1 MNRISAL
8 VLTGYTA
15 LGAAVFASSDA
26 GFKPSKLYVQRCAK
40 CHGEDGKA
48 QTPKGQKMKAQDFTD
63 PEFQKAQSDD
73 KLIDAV
79 ANGTDKDMPPFGK
92 VLSSEEIEKLVKEDV
107 RGFAKK

>member
-1 MNRISAL
+1 MKARIPAL
-8 VLTGYTA
+8 VLAGYTA
-15 LGAAVFASSDA
+15 FGAAMFAA
-26 GFKPSKLYVQRCAK
+26 APAFTPSKLYVQRCAK

-48 QTPKGQKMKAQDFTD
+48 QTPKGLKMKAQDFTD
-63 PEFQKAQSDD
+63 PEFQKAQSDE

-92 VLSSEEIEKLVKEDV
+92 VLSSDEIEKLVKEDV